1 MTTYIL
7 NVIAQHGHEDAVAE
21 LFQSLQSKLEKADGF
36 GSRTI
41 YRAQAGVF
49 LDTVK
54 SIYTKEELEN
64 IVNQEVPGPDGVH
77 FMIHETWDSPEQRI
91 RFSHDVEGQFLGQL
105 IPHLLPNH
113 SHEFYEAV

>member
-1 MTTYIL
+1 MNNL
-7 NVIAQHGHEDAVAE
+7 P
-21 LFQSLQSKLEKADGF
+21 
-36 GSRTI
+36 
-41 YRAQAGVF
+41 
-49 LDTVK
+49 
-54 SIYTKEELEN
+54 ELER

-91 RFSHDVEGQFLGQL
+91 RFSHDVEGQCLGQL